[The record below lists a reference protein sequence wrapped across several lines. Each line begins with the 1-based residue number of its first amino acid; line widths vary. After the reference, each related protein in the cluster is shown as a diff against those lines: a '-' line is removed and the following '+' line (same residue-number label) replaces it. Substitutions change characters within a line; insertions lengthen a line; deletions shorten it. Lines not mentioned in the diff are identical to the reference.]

1 MISRL
6 RKAWTQSVRAVS
18 GALTIV
24 ATAIDKEDLL
34 TLVGLV
40 LVASGLWYVSRAA
53 ALILPGLILLWMFI
67 PTRPPWIERPPA
79 SVRRPKL

>member
-6 RKAWTQSVRAVS
+6 RRAWWVITFVS
-18 GALTIV
+18 GRA
-24 ATAIDKEDLL
+24 AAWAADAIDKEDLL
-34 TLVGLV
+34 TLVGLL
-40 LVASGLWYVSRAA
+40 LVASGLWSVSRAA

-79 SVRRPKL
+79 SVRRPRP